1 MKKLI
6 LSAFAIIPALAAQA
20 QSPVDAMALSQTEL
34 RGSARFMS
42 MGGAFTALGADLS
55 VLGQNPAGIGMY
67 RGSDI
72 GLTLGI
78 DINSDKAQYDGGSR
92 SESNTLANINNAGYV
107 GTYML
112 GDNNDYSISW
122 GFSYNRLYRF
132 NRTYMGNNIPMQSSV
147 TNYFAGL
154 TNGYNPND
162 LLDEAPND
170 PYNNWSQDAP
180 DWMSVLLYNSGMIN
194 CETSIDDHGDLVLH
208 DQYRGL
214 WQWGGVDGLGNKV
227 NPTSGFA
234 DFRITER
241 GHADEYNISLGGSVM
256 NLVYWGLGVGITDL
270 DFTREY
276 SYTEH
281 SMERALIPAPTAG
294 YELGDVKYANL
305 YSRQHIWGTGAN
317 FKIGAIIKPINELR
331 IGLAVHTPTYYS
343 LSSSS
348 YGDTRFFYSNG
359 FSGEESTPYDDYSF
373 QLNNPWKVMA
383 GVAGVIG
390 GRAIISVD
398 YQYDAYG
405 NMKLKYDD
413 GNNMV
418 ANNDNIQRYY
428 KGTNTVRAG
437 MEYRITPQ
445 LSARLGCNFSSTAS
459 KSLIKDANTSAQQT
473 SEISTAG
480 QNPSFLAYN
489 NTRYITAGLGYKVQ
503 GFYFDLAY
511 VNKHSTAQFNAYTP
525 FVDYDDAWAIAPT
538 AKLTHNSS
546 QIVAS
551 IGFRF

>member
-132 NRTYMGNNIPMQSSV
+132 NRSYMGNNIPMQSSV

-154 TNGYNPND
+154 TNGYSPND

-390 GRAIISVD
+390 GRAIISVVSSENGANSSRFPTMPEASGGD
-398 YQYDAYG
+398 EIACSRNPVSPGSLPAGGSVHTMENIAVRYISSA
-405 NMKLKYDD
+405 KY
-413 GNNMV
+413 
-418 ANNDNIQRYY
+418 AAHAALPQRYRLCSASVSSADT
-428 KGTNTVRAG
+428 GSDAALVHTAWIIVFNLLTV
-437 MEYRITPQ
+437 
-445 LSARLGCNFSSTAS
+445 
-459 KSLIKDANTSAQQT
+459 LI
-473 SEISTAG
+473 
-480 QNPSFLAYN
+480 
-489 NTRYITAGLGYKVQ
+489 
-503 GFYFDLAY
+503 
-511 VNKHSTAQFNAYTP
+511 
-525 FVDYDDAWAIAPT
+525 
-538 AKLTHNSS
+538 
-546 QIVAS
+546 
-551 IGFRF
+551 